1 MYKIYIYIETTIINF
16 LQVKFHRRIVK
27 LKNNK
32 LKYILGW
39 TQSSIN
45 FHRSVRSNERL
56 ETDRPLTS
64 WQPLRF
70 CGQNTARDGCH
81 RLHALSRSI
90 AVLPVA
96 EVEEGGKKR
105 EKKNYRYPARANRRT
120 RNCFPGLRFARLA
133 KINVPRWIA
142 INSCFR
148 VDRT

>member
-16 LQVKFHRRIVK
+16 RQVKFHRRIVK

-96 EVEEGGKKR
+96 EVEEGKKKGKKKLPLPGESKPTDAELFSR
-105 EKKNYRYPARANRRT
+105 AAFRPVGKNKCAT
-120 RNCFPGLRFARLA
+120 
-133 KINVPRWIA
+133 
-142 INSCFR
+142 
-148 VDRT
+148 VDCY